1 MDAHFSVKR
10 ARDSSGSCG
19 VSFDHDRSQAV
30 ATREGAVWYCPR
42 SSAEPGVGVLYPD
55 VSRIRTLAAYYHD
68 YDAIASRKALRE
80 KPQRQAAVK

>member
-1 MDAHFSVKR
+1 
-10 ARDSSGSCG
+10 
-19 VSFDHDRSQAV
+19 
-30 ATREGAVWYCPR
+30 VWYCPR